1 MPFQFNGKNRDI
13 DGCLAAE
20 LRFLVF
26 CVCVRVYVC
35 VCVCVCVEPRF
46 LKIVYE
52 KKLGKIKKI

>member
-26 CVCVRVYVC
+26 CVCVCMYVC
-35 VCVCVCVEPRF
+35 VCVCVCGA
-46 LKIVYE
+46 KIPKNSV
-52 KKLGKIKKI
+52 